1 MSQGLFETLIKEEQQ
16 PFSGWDFSYLE
27 DSGRMVEFPL
37 KWKFS
42 NVLKPYLENCHR
54 L

>member
-1 MSQGLFETLIKEEQQ
+1 MSQGLFETLFKEEQQ

-42 NVLKPYLENCHR
+42 NAGMDFCQ
-54 L
+54 

>member
-27 DSGRMVEFPL
+27 GRVSFKVEIF
-37 KWKFS
+37 KCFKAIS
-42 NVLKPYLENCHR
+42 
-54 L
+54 